1 MSGGVGFRQ
10 TATRPRVAQETM
22 HSEQGTGAAR
32 TITVAGA
39 KGGVGKTTTC
49 INLAAGLA
57 DAGFETV
64 VLDLDLAMANLL
76 DFLDLPMDARTDPT
90 AHEVLAGEADL
101 AAATYPAPG
110 GMDVVPAGPTLEGYT
125 RADLDRLDGVLD
137 QLEARY
143 EFVVVDTGAGVSPG
157 NAEPLGS
164 ADEVVVVST
173 PRVASIRDA
182 EKTIRLVERV
192 GGTVRGLLLSKSG
205 TGYAPGPDRIGEFL
219 EVPVLAHVPE
229 DVAIPRSQ
237 DEGVPV
243 VASEPDSE
251 ASEAYRGLANAVLWR
266 PADAAATG
274 GEAADGPADLR
285 QLLWSG
291 PDQAA
296 TNDGEAPAEVTGHD
310 PPTGQAIADG
320 AALSSEDRRAETT
333 DGDDGQPS
341 ARGDAGL
348 ESRTTEEAR
357 AGTDRSP
364 DPNEGDDQES
374 VAETDGADQP
384 GGQDAATLL
393 DRMWRA
399 VRGS

>member
-1 MSGGVGFRQ
+1 
-10 TATRPRVAQETM
+10 M
-22 HSEQGTGAAR
+22 HAEQDTGPAR

-76 DFLDLPMDARTDPT
+76 DFLDLPMDAMADPT

-101 AAATYPAPG
+101 AEAIYPAPG

-125 RADLDRLDGVLD
+125 RADLDRLDGVLEA
-137 QLEARY
+137 LEARY

-243 VASEPDSE
+243 VTSEPESD
-251 ASEAYRGLANAVLWR
+251 ASEAYGALANAVLWR
-266 PADAAATG
+266 PADGATTG

-291 PDQAA
+291 PDRAETGGEDGAA
-296 TNDGEAPAEVTGHD
+296 PEATGRE
-310 PPTGQAIADG
+310 PSTGQAIADG
-320 AALSSEDRRAETT
+320 ALLSAEEGPDDDHGRPAERA
-333 DGDDGQPS
+333 
-341 ARGDAGL
+341 DAGTA
-348 ESRTTEEAR
+348 SRPTGEAR
-357 AGTDRSP
+357 SETERSP
-364 DPNEGDDQES
+364 DQSGGGDQES
-374 VAETDGADQP
+374 APGATEEDGP
-384 GGQDAATLL
+384 SEGDAATLL

-399 VRGS
+399 VRGN

>member
-1 MSGGVGFRQ
+1 MH
-10 TATRPRVAQETM
+10 TAQDAD
-22 HSEQGTGAAR
+22 AAR
-32 TITVAGA
+32 TITIAGA

-76 DFLDLPMDARTDPT
+76 DFLDLPMDAMADPT

-101 AAATYPAPG
+101 ASATYPAPG

-125 RADLDRLDGVLD
+125 RADLDRLDGVLAE
-137 QLEARY
+137 LEEGY

-219 EVPVLAHVPE
+219 DVPVLAHVPE

-251 ASEAYRGLANAVLWR
+251 ASEAYGALANAVLWR
-266 PADAAATG
+266 PADGASTG
-274 GEAADGPADLR
+274 GEAADEPADLR

-291 PDQAA
+291 PDRPE
-296 TNDGEAPAEVTGHD
+296 TGEDEAPADASGQD
-310 PPTGQAIADG
+310 PQPGQAIADG
-320 AALSSEDRRAETT
+320 AALPSDAHPDGAADADDGPPAARDDAGRESRPAEEVETEAERSSDRAEVEDRESAPEADEV
-333 DGDDGQPS
+333 DGS
-341 ARGDAGL
+341 A
-348 ESRTTEEAR
+348 
-357 AGTDRSP
+357 
-364 DPNEGDDQES
+364 
-374 VAETDGADQP
+374 
-384 GGQDAATLL
+384 GQDAATLL

-399 VRGS
+399 VRGN